1 MKVIASL
8 GLLILVASVFLGNPA
23 FAESLDNIRISVSN
37 YDGNSATVKITWNHD
52 DKTTNYKIGCVSCN
66 PNTEKFTTGD
76 SITFNNVTPFP
87 NSSSAMLYVITY
99 DSENKIIS
107 AKQLI
112 VDLSQ

>member
-23 FAESLDNIRISVSN
+23 FAESLDNIQISVSDF
-37 YDGNSATVKITWNHD
+37 DGNSATVKITWNHD
-52 DKTTNYKIGCVSCN
+52 DQATNYKIGCVSCN
-66 PNTEKFTTGD
+66 PNIEKFTSSD
-76 SITFNNVTPFP
+76 SATLNNVTPFP
-87 NSSSAMLYVITY
+87 NSSNAMLYVITY

-112 VDLSQ
+112 VNINQ

>member
-8 GLLILVASVFLGNPA
+8 GLLVLVASVILGNPA
-23 FAESLDNIRISVSN
+23 FAESLDNIRILVSN

-52 DKTTNYKIGCVSCN
+52 DKATNYKIGCVSCN

-87 NSSSAMLYVITY
+87 NSSTAMLYMITY
-99 DSENKIIS
+99 DSENEIIT

>member
-8 GLLILVASVFLGNPA
+8 GLLILVASIFVGNPA
-23 FAESLDNIRISVSN
+23 FAESLDNIRVSVSN
-37 YDGNSATVKITWNHD
+37 YDGNFATVKVIWNYD
-52 DKTTNYKIGCVSCN
+52 DQTTNYKIGCVSCN
-66 PNTEKFTTGD
+66 PNTAEFTTGD

-87 NSSSAMLYVITY
+87 NSSTAMLYMITY
-99 DSENKIIS
+99 NSENEIII

>member
-8 GLLILVASVFLGNPA
+8 GLLILVTSVILGNPA
-23 FAESLDNIRISVSN
+23 FAEPLDNIQISVLN
-37 YDGNSATVKITWNHD
+37 YDGDSATVQITWNYD
-52 DKTTNYKIGCVSCN
+52 DKATNYKIGCVSCT
-66 PNTEKFTTGD
+66 PNTAEFTTGD

-87 NSSSAMLYVITY
+87 NSSIAMLYMITY
-99 DSENKIIS
+99 DSENEIII

>member
-8 GLLILVASVFLGNPA
+8 CLLLLVASVFLGNPA
-23 FAESLDNIRISVSN
+23 FAESLDNIRTSVSN

-52 DKTTNYKIGCVSCN
+52 DQATNYKIGCVSCS
-66 PNTEKFTTGD
+66 PNTEKFTTSN

-87 NSSSAMLYVITY
+87 NSSTAMLYMITY
-99 DSENKIIS
+99 NSENEIII